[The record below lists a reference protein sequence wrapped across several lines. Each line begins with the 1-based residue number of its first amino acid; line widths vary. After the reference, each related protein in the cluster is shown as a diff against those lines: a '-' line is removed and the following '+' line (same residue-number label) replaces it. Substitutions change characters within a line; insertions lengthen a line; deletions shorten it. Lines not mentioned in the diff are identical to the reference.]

1 MMTKRNLF
9 GVVMIMKIDFMI
21 DEMADAIM
29 AEAKKMKKKDLLDL
43 LSEMVNDNL
52 FNMSDEAIIDAYKE
66 LKGQV

>member
-1 MMTKRNLF
+1 
-9 GVVMIMKIDFMI
+9 MKIEFMI

-52 FNMSDEAIIDAYKE
+52 FNMSNEAIIEAYNE
-66 LKGQV
+66 MKGQV

>member
-1 MMTKRNLF
+1 MNIQIMT
-9 GVVMIMKIDFMI
+9 

-29 AEAKKMKKKDLLDL
+29 AKAKKMKKKDLLEL

-52 FNMSDEAIIDAYKE
+52 LNMSNDAIIDAYKE

>member
-1 MMTKRNLF
+1 
-9 GVVMIMKIDFMI
+9 MKIDLMI

-29 AEAKKMKKKDLLDL
+29 AKAKKMKKKDLLDL

>member
-1 MMTKRNLF
+1 MMMKRNLF
-9 GVVMIMKIDFMI
+9 GVVMIMKIELMI

-52 FNMSDEAIIDAYKE
+52 FNMSDEAIIDTYNE
-66 LKGQV
+66 MKGQV

>member
-1 MMTKRNLF
+1 
-9 GVVMIMKIDFMI
+9 MKIELMI

-52 FNMSDEAIIDAYKE
+52 FNMSDEAIIDTYNE
-66 LKGQV
+66 MKGQV